1 MRTAPLVALFVVD
14 GLLVGEVLSAC
25 SPTAMGPVTV
35 FVDPG
40 KYQYYNCEQLAG
52 QRTHWT
58 NRELELKLLMDKA
71 EQGTGGTVVNVI
83 AYQTD
88 YVTTREELKVIETTA
103 RAKNCDA
110 LRRP

>member
-58 NRELELKLLMDKA
+58 NRELELKLLMAKA
-71 EQGTGGTVVNVI
+71 EQGTGGPSSTSSL
-83 AYQTD
+83 
-88 YVTTREELKVIETTA
+88 TRLTM
-103 RAKNCDA
+103 
-110 LRRP
+110 